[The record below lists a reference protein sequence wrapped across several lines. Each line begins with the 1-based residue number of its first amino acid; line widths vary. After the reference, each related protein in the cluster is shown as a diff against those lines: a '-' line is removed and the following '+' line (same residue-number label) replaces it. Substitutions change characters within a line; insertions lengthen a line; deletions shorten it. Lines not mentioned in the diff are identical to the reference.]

1 MLSEEMVTG
10 RALIEL
16 SAVEG
21 GGGKLMSLCEEMGW
35 FSPSSLASCA
45 AAPSQGLGK
54 TVECIALVLE
64 RMDRREDRGSRMTA
78 PQQPPGAC
86 PRRMPCCLARPPE

>member
-1 MLSEEMVTG
+1 MVTG

-35 FSPSSLASCA
+35 FSPSSPASCA

-64 RMDRREDRGSRMTA
+64 RMDRREDRGSRMLD
-78 PQQPPGAC
+78 PQQPPGEC
-86 PRRMPCCLARPPE
+86 PRLLPCCLTAATTR